1 MHYKKGV
8 IMSDLEMATYALL
21 RMPYLLSY
29 RLQILFSYTYEH
41 LKKKMELRQL
51 QDDQ

>member
-41 LKKKMELRQL
+41 LKKNGATSTTG
-51 QDDQ
+51 